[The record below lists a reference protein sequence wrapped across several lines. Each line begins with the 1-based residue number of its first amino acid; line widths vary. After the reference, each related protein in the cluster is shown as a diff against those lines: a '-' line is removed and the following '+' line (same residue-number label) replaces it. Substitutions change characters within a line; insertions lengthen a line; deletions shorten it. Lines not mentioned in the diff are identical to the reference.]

1 MHKKLAS
8 HWAML
13 VVKTCKL
20 KRNLL
25 NVKGKKKREKNSNL
39 MRREYTNV

>member
-13 VVKTCKL
+13 VVKTYKL

-25 NVKGKKKREKNSNL
+25 NVKGKKKREK
-39 MRREYTNV
+39 